1 MKPGLE
7 GSAELTVGAGDCA
20 DAMGSGSVPV
30 FATPRLAAL
39 MEQAAC
45 NAIAAELEDGET
57 TVGVRLEIEHVAA
70 TPPGLS
76 VRAKAVLERIDGRK
90 LVFALSAE
98 DEREPIGTGRH
109 ERVRVRA
116 GPFLE
121 RVNGKLG

>member
-30 FATPRLAAL
+30 FATPRLVAL
-39 MEQAAC
+39 MEEAAC

-57 TVGVRLEIEHVAA
+57 SVGVRVEIEHLAA
-70 TPPGLS
+70 TPPGMT
-76 VRAKAVLERIDGRK
+76 VRARAVLERIDGRK

-98 DEREPIGTGRH
+98 DECEPIGTGRH

>member
-30 FATPRLAAL
+30 FATPRLAA
-39 MEQAAC
+39 
-45 NAIAAELEDGET
+45 ELEDGET
-57 TVGVRLEIEHVAA
+57 TVGVRIEIEHVAA
-70 TPPGLS
+70 TPPGLT